1 MRTLTPILVL
11 AMVLGV
17 SGTFPSHGG
26 IAPNNLSQQ
35 GCGVLGSAHV
45 RTTLYFGLS
54 HPKGIVSE
62 SEWQNF
68 LRTEVTPR
76 FPNGFTVWEADGQW
90 RKTNGSIGKE
100 RAKVLLLVHE
110 ESAAVRTDLAQ
121 MVENYKHT
129 YQQESVLWE
138 TAPVCASF

>member
-1 MRTLTPILVL
+1 MRTLAPFAILAVL
-11 AMVLGV
+11 LGLSSTV
-17 SGTFPSHGG
+17 TSHGG
-26 IAPNNLSQQ
+26 IAPNNAVQP
-35 GCGVLGSAHV
+35 GCGLLGSAHV

-54 HPKGIVSE
+54 HPNGIISE

-90 RKTNGSIGKE
+90 RKANGSIGKE

-110 ESAAVRTDLAQ
+110 ESEAVRTDLAAI
-121 MVENYKHT
+121 VEDYKRT
-129 YQQESVLWE
+129 YHQESVLWE